1 MKVLLTGGTGY
12 VGRTL
17 KEKLRGQGHD
27 VRLLVRRESAHK
39 MGAGDGC
46 EIVLGDI
53 LDSHACLRA
62 VDGCEAVVH
71 LVGIIR
77 EYPDEGTTYVAMHT
91 EATFNILDA
100 ARRTGIERFV
110 HMSALGASAESRS
123 RYHVTKFE
131 AEEIVRKSDLRWT
144 VFRPSVIFHPGGQFI
159 RELVDLVHRQVV
171 PVIDG
176 GKALLQP
183 VSLENVTDAMARTLR
198 MPETQGRVFE
208 AGGPDR
214 VRFSDLL
221 DRVAK
226 HYQVHPN
233 TMKVSSLFM
242 RPVVRLLQR
251 FKTFPLTEDQL
262 LMLIEDNIC
271 DTGAFQTTFG
281 FEELDSFVEA
291 LPSLLN
297 AVEVK
302 AA

>member
-17 KEKLRGQGHD
+17 REKLREQGHD

-39 MGAGDGC
+39 VETGDGF
-46 EIVLGDI
+46 EVVPGDI
-53 LDSHACLRA
+53 LDSHACMRA

-77 EYPDEGTTYVAMHT
+77 EYPNDGTTYVAMHT

-100 ARRTGIERFV
+100 ARRMGIERFV
-110 HMSALGASAESRS
+110 HMSALGARADSRS

-131 AEEIVRKSDLRWT
+131 AEEIVRDSGLRWT
-144 VFRPSVIFHPGGQFI
+144 IFRPSVIFHPGDLFI
-159 RELVDLVHRQVV
+159 RELADLIHRQVV

-183 VSLENVTDAMARTLR
+183 VALENVTDAMARTLH
-198 MPETQGRVFE
+198 MPETQGRAFDV
-208 AGGPDR
+208 GGPDR
-214 VRFSDLL
+214 IRFSDLL
-221 DRVAK
+221 DRIAK

-242 RPVVRLLQR
+242 RPVVKLMQR

-262 LMLIEDNIC
+262 LMLVEDNIC
-271 DTGAFQTTFG
+271 DTGAF
-281 FEELDSFVEA
+281 SSA
-291 LPSLLN
+291 
-297 AVEVK
+297 
-302 AA
+302 